1 MKLLN
6 FTKYDKY
13 KLIGNCIKAVTA
25 VIGGSLVL
33 QNSHPYLTICV
44 LAIGA
49 VSNEVVNYIKD
60 KETNNNGTD

>member
-13 KLIGNCIKAVTA
+13 KLIGNSIKAVTG
-25 VIGGSLVL
+25 VVGGSMVI
-33 QNSHPYLTICV
+33 QNEHPYGTLCV

-49 VSNEVVNYIKD
+49 IANEVVNYIKD
-60 KETNNNGTD
+60 KETNNGQT